1 MADDRKV
8 QAKGERAQVRLVRA
22 YLDSVRPFKPGRAPR
37 TRDVATIQNR
47 LSVVDSELVDAVS
60 VRKLKLLQERLDL
73 VAEIERVSL
82 LVEADAAA
90 AESEAAA
97 LRAGFVW
104 VAKAFGER
112 AGLSF
117 DAWLQLGVSEDVL
130 KDAGIDRSEQ
140 G

>member
-1 MADDRKV
+1 M
-8 QAKGERAQVRLVRA
+8 
-22 YLDSVRPFKPGRAPR
+22 
-37 TRDVATIQNR
+37 
-47 LSVVDSELVDAVS
+47 DAVS

-73 VAEIERVSL
+73 VAELERVTQMAA
-82 LVEADAAA
+82 ADALAA
-90 AESEAAA
+90 AEEATA

-117 DAWLQLGVSEDVL
+117 DAWLQLGVSEEVL
-130 KDAGIDRSEQ
+130 KDAGIDRTQQ